1 MRRICGFWLN
11 SPAKPAKYV
20 QLDRRCSGTPGETIM
35 KRPIKVCS
43 IKSLL
48 WHAAAVLVCSWAA
61 CGPAAGATGPHYVVT
76 NDDAAPFF
84 VSGVTFYTVGAGGLL
99 TLQQEVP
106 TGGSGIGGG
115 YFAANRVAVLDTGST
130 ACVYASEASKG
141 DIVGIVV
148 STLQVG
154 GSAFG
159 SITDTGTSNGIGLAV
174 NAQYL
179 YASFTDSSTIGTF
192 QVLPGCNLT
201 FLNDVSVSGLNLG
214 IVAGMAIHGD
224 IMIATYDDGS
234 IESFDISNG
243 TPVSNGDKQNTTAY
257 LSSQGATYP
266 NSIDITK
273 DGHYALFGD
282 TSTSTVVEV
291 SDISSG
297 KLTKTVAYTLGTAIN
312 SSNIMLSPDE
322 TLLYIGNTQ
331 GDSVTAAYFNASTGK
346 LTAGCTSGPLK
357 HYVSAWSYLASLGVE
372 TTTGTGG
379 VLYVAEFGSGSG
391 IAMVAVS
398 SSGAQ
403 CTLTE
408 MPKSPVVDPNSTALL
423 SIATYPPRSF

>member
-1 MRRICGFWLN
+1 LAR
-11 SPAKPAKYV
+11 
-20 QLDRRCSGTPGETIM
+20 
-35 KRPIKVCS
+35 S
-43 IKSLL
+43 IKS
-48 WHAAAVLVCSWAA
+48 WRHVAAVFVCIWGACAPAAAASS
-61 CGPAAGATGPHYVVT
+61 GPHYVVT
-76 NDDAAPFF
+76 NDDEVPFF
-84 VSGVTFYTVGAGGLL
+84 ISGVTFYSVDASGLL
-99 TLQQEVP
+99 TLQQQVP

-115 YFAANRVAVLDTGST
+115 YFSANRVTVLDTGST
-130 ACVYASEASKG
+130 ACVYASEAFKG

-154 GSAFG
+154 GSASG
-159 SITDTGTSNGIGLAV
+159 SITDTGLSNGIGLVV

-192 QVLPGCNLT
+192 QILPGCSLT
-201 FLNDVSVSGLNLG
+201 FLNDVSVSGLKRG
-214 IVAGMAIHGD
+214 VVAGMAIHGNM
-224 IMIATYDDGS
+224 MIVTYDDGS
-234 IESFDISNG
+234 IESFDTSNG
-243 TPVSNGDKQNTTAY
+243 TPVSNGDKQNSTAY
-257 LSSQGATYP
+257 VSSQGATYP
-266 NSIDITK
+266 NSIDITQ

-297 KLTKTVAYTLGTAIN
+297 KLAKTIVYTLGPAIN

-322 TLLYIGNTQ
+322 TLLYITNTQ
-331 GDSVTAAYFNASTGK
+331 GDSVSAAFFNASTGK
-346 LTAGCTSGPLK
+346 LTAGCTSGRLK
-357 HYVSAWSYLASLGVE
+357 NYVSSWSYLASLGLQ

-391 IAMVAVS
+391 IATIGVS
-398 SSGAQ
+398 SSGGQ

-408 MPKSPVVDPNSTALL
+408 LQNSPVADPNSTALL